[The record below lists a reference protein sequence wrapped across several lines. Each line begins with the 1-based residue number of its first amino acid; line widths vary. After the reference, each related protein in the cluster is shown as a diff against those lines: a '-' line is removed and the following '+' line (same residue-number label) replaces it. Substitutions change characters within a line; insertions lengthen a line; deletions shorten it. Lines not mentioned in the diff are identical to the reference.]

1 MTCAWRDEAPTR
13 DPCLLCTE
21 LVLITLLY
29 LEPGSSEW
37 VILVGDQLDQL
48 EDDWHLHDIESLHP

>member
-1 MTCAWRDEAPTR
+1 MTCAWRDEAPTC

-29 LEPGSSEW
+29 LEPGSSER